1 MNEGVGPVFRM
12 GAEIDPI
19 VAAIR
24 EDNPDREIE
33 VTDRGAYVRVQGR
46 HSLRLTRETV
56 ERNLGR
62 PFKMRELEPM
72 LSAFS
77 GRISTTS
84 DAVTWEYARRGK

>member
-1 MNEGVGPVFRM
+1 MFRM
-12 GAEIDPI
+12 GAEIDTI

-24 EDNPDREIE
+24 EDNPGQEIE
-33 VTDRGAYVRVQGR
+33 VTDRGAYVRVQAR
-46 HSLRLTRETV
+46 HNLRLTRESV

-62 PFKMRELEPM
+62 PFEMRELEPM

-84 DAVTWEYARRGK
+84 DAVTWKYARRGQ

>member
-1 MNEGVGPVFRM
+1 MFRM
-12 GAEIDPI
+12 GAEIDNV

-24 EDNPDREIE
+24 EDNPGREIE

-77 GRISTTS
+77 GRIATTS
-84 DAVTWEYARRGK
+84 DAVTWEYTRRGR

>member
-1 MNEGVGPVFRM
+1 M
-12 GAEIDPI
+12 GADIDAM

-24 EDNPDREIE
+24 EDNPGRDIE

-46 HSLRLTRETV
+46 GRLVLTRESA

-62 PFKMRELEPM
+62 PFEMRELEPM

-77 GRISTTS
+77 GRISTSS
-84 DAVTWEYARRGK
+84 DAVTWEYARHGS

>member
-1 MNEGVGPVFRM
+1 MNDGVGPVFRM
-12 GAEIDPI
+12 GAEIDTI

-62 PFKMRELEPM
+62 TFEMRELEPM

-84 DAVTWEYARRGK
+84 DAVTWEYARRGQ

>member
-1 MNEGVGPVFRM
+1 M

-24 EDNPDREIE
+24 EDNPGQEIE

-46 HSLRLTRETV
+46 HSLRLTRASV

-62 PFKMRELEPM
+62 PFEMRELESI

-84 DAVTWEYARRGK
+84 DVVTWEYARRGS

>member
-1 MNEGVGPVFRM
+1 M

-24 EDNPDREIE
+24 EDNPGLEIE

-46 HSLRLTRETV
+46 HSLRLTRASV

-62 PFKMRELEPM
+62 PFEMRELESI

-84 DAVTWEYARRGK
+84 DVVTWEYARRGS